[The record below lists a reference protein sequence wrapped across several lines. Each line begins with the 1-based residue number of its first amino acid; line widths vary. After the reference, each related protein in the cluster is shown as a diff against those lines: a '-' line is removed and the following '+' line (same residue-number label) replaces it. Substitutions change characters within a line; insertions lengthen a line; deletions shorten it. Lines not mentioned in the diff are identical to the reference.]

1 MTIPKDPTMSSFL
14 PSPRF
19 RRAFLSSVVLS
30 VLALGGA
37 RVYGDPPPEPL
48 DRYPTGRVTIKGHHP
63 DRVFKVWVAGN
74 DARREQGLMYVKSL
88 PADQGMLFVFEQA
101 EILTFWMKNTF
112 IPLDLLYIGTD
123 GRVVRIA
130 ENAVPFSLA
139 AIPSGKPANEVLEI
153 AGGLSRSLQLVEGD
167 LVVFAA
173 DKH

>member
-1 MTIPKDPTMSSFL
+1 MSSFL